1 MAEKD
6 KVEKSE
12 EKKSEILEPD
22 ETELKE
28 ERKEEIEE
36 IPKEKVQKEE
46 KPKKKAPEKEKPKEE
61 ETKKGE
67 PKEEPVIEE
76 PEEFEDLEIVAEKM
90 FTINLGRVWVAK
102 PKKRAPRA
110 INTIKEYMKRHMKSD
125 DIVIT
130 NEVNEQ
136 IWSRG
141 IEKPP
146 RRVKVRA
153 VKDNENRVIVFPI
166 KG

>member
-1 MAEKD
+1 MVEKD
-6 KVEKSE
+6 KVKESEKTKSE
-12 EKKSEILEPD
+12 TLEP
-22 ETELKE
+22 EEITLKE
-28 ERKEEIEE
+28 ELEEM
-36 IPKEKVQKEE
+36 PKEKAPEEEKLKEKVPKKEKHKEEEIKKEEQKEE
-46 KPKKKAPEKEKPKEE
+46 PA
-61 ETKKGE
+61 G
-67 PKEEPVIEE
+67 
-76 PEEFEDLEIVAEKM
+76 FEDLEIVSEKM

-102 PKKRAPRA
+102 PKRRAPRA
-110 INTIKEYMKRHMKSD
+110 INTVKEYMKRHMKSD

>member
-6 KVEKSE
+6 KVEKSR
-12 EKKSEILEPD
+12 KTKSEILEPE
-22 ETELKE
+22 ETKLKE
-28 ERKEEIEE
+28 ERKETIEDM
-36 IPKEKVQKEE
+36 PKEKAPKEE
-46 KPKKKAPEKEKPKEE
+46 EPKKKDPEKEKPKEE
-61 ETKKGE
+61 ETKKE
-67 PKEEPVIEE
+67 PKEEPITEE

-90 FTINLGRVWVAK
+90 FTINLGRVWIAK

-110 INTIKEYMKRHMKSD
+110 INAIKEYMKRHMKSD